1 MAVRAGR
8 TWVLLL
14 AAVVGLSTLARGA
27 AAQTAL
33 EYSVKANFL
42 VRFAAF
48 AEWPD
53 AVFANSAAPM
63 VLCIVGQDPFGAG
76 IDRAAAGQMTKGR
89 PLAIRRVE
97 SSELAG
103 CHIVYLG
110 REAVAPARPIAGV
123 LLVTDDRV
131 AARRGAVHFVVVD
144 GRVRFHIDQGQ
155 ARSAGVDFSSRLL
168 GLALSVRG

>member
-1 MAVRAGR
+1 M
-8 TWVLLL
+8 L
-14 AAVVGLSTLARGA
+14 AAVVGGTALARGA
-27 AAQTAL
+27 VAQTAL

-48 AEWPD
+48 ADWPEG
-53 AVFANSAAPM
+53 VFASATAPL
-63 VLCIVGQDPFGAG
+63 VLCIVGQDPFGPG
-76 IDRAAAGQMTKGR
+76 LDRAAAGQMTNGR
-89 PLAIRRVE
+89 ALAVRRAT
-97 SSELAG
+97 SSNMVG

-110 REAVAPARPIAGV
+110 REAVAPARPISGV

-155 ARSAGVDFSSRLL
+155 ARGAGVNFSSRLL
-168 GLALSVRG
+168 GLALSVQN

>member
-1 MAVRAGR
+1 MAVRVGR
-8 TWVLLL
+8 TWVLAL
-14 AAVVGLSTLARGA
+14 AAAVGLTALAREA

-53 AVFANSAAPM
+53 AVFATSTAPL

-89 PLAIRRVE
+89 ALAIRRAE
-97 SSELAG
+97 SSDLAG

-110 REAVAPARPIAGV
+110 REAVAPSRPITGV
-123 LLVTDDRV
+123 MLVTDDRV
-131 AARRGAVHFVVVD
+131 AARRGAVHFAVVD
-144 GRVRFHIDQGQ
+144 GRVRFHIDQAQ
-155 ARSAGVDFSSRLL
+155 ARSAGVSFSSRLL